1 MFQPVKI
8 APSILSADFMNL
20 QADIEMIEEGGAGYV
35 HVDVMDGHFVPNL
48 SYGPAL
54 VKALKKRYPEAV
66 LDVHL
71 MVEPGEDFLDMF
83 LAAKPASLEPG
94 IIKRRLITEI
104 QPQVILFLIPATL

>member
-20 QADIEMIEEGGAGYV
+20 QRDIEAIQAAGAGYV

-48 SYGPAL
+48 TMGVPV
-54 VKALKKRYPEAV
+54 VKQLKKITDMP

-71 MVEPGEDFLDMF
+71 ID
-83 LAAKPASLEPG
+83 LEP
-94 IIKRRLITEI
+94 
-104 QPQVILFLIPATL
+104 A